1 MGEQSAARLG
11 GDDYQHLYSWR
22 EILGLLDEDSPYEYA
37 YIEHPRA
44 GAADD
49 LTLHPKVGSEAPT
62 RFIQVKW
69 HVGFGEQYTFEKL
82 VEVGAGS
89 ARSLLR
95 KLYDSWKQL
104 RGRGPIEVWLVS
116 NWSPAPHPDL
126 GSYLSDREPN
136 LSERFFVRRMPSPAA
151 KARRTWAEKLG
162 IPEADGVEFWR
173 ALRFQLGST
182 PLRCLTDAVDDRMGR
197 HGLRLGAN
205 ARAAAVD
212 EIRQR
217 IQQGGDAKRITRD
230 VLLSIIESRGLRAD
244 TPDAPAVRLW
254 IHAWDEQGYD
264 APPTEELDWTP
275 YFDRDERRVPTAEE
289 WRDVLTPQL
298 RSVRKRFAA
307 LPDGKYID
315 LRGKLSL
322 TAGLAVGAAFPQVAG
337 FSFRIEQPTG
347 GDLFLWRSDDP
358 ATDARFAVV
367 EEGGDFGADLAIGL
381 SISGSGVSD
390 LKRFASATGIPA
402 FVYAEPAT
410 GTGHSAIRSA
420 GDAVALAAS
429 AKELIRVARERYGAE
444 RVHLFLYSP
453 ITFAVFLG
461 QVLNAIGALVTYE
474 RTAEGS
480 YQESVTIR
488 TG

>member
-22 EILGLLDEDSPYEYA
+22 EILSLLDEDSPYEYA

-49 LTLHPKVGSEAPT
+49 LTLHPKPGSGVPT

-69 HVGFGEQYTFEKL
+69 HVGFGAQYTFENL

-89 ARSLLR
+89 TRSLLR
-95 KLYDSWKQL
+95 KLYDSWKLL
-104 RGRGPIEVWLVS
+104 RGSGPIEVWLVS

-126 GSYLSDREPN
+126 GSYLSDREPH
-136 LSERFFVRRMPSPAA
+136 LSEPFFVRRMPSPAA

-162 IPEADGVEFWR
+162 IPEADAVEFWR

-205 ARAAAVD
+205 ARASVVD
-212 EIRQR
+212 ELRQR

-230 VLLSIIESRGLRAD
+230 VLLSIIESRDLRAD

-264 APPTEELDWTP
+264 VPPTEELDWTS
-275 YFDRDERRVPTAEE
+275 YFDRDERRVPTTDE
-289 WRDVLTPQL
+289 WRGVLTPQL
-298 RSVRKRFAA
+298 RTVRKRFAA

-347 GDLFLWRSDDP
+347 GDLFLWRSDAP
-358 ATDARFAVV
+358 PSDAHLVVV
-367 EEGGDFGADLAIGL
+367 EESGVPGQELAVGL
-381 SISGSGVSD
+381 SISGRGAAD
-390 LKRFASATGIPA
+390 LKRFASDAGMSA
-402 FVYAEPAT
+402 FVYAEPVT
-410 GTGHSAIRSA
+410 GTGNTAIRSA
-420 GDAVALAAS
+420 GDAVALAAT
-429 AKELIRVARERYGAE
+429 AKELIREARERYGAQ

-461 QVLNAIGALVTYE
+461 QVLNAVGTVVTYE

-480 YQESVTIR
+480 YQESVTLR

>member
-11 GDDYQHLYSWR
+11 GDDYQHLYSWH
-22 EILGLLDEDSPYEYA
+22 EILNLLNEDSPYEYA

-49 LTLHPKVGSEAPT
+49 LTLHPKLGSGVPT

-69 HVGFGEQYTFEKL
+69 HVDFRAQYTFEKL
-82 VEVGAGS
+82 VEVGSGS

-95 KLYDSWKQL
+95 KLYDSWEKL
-104 RGRGPIEVWLVS
+104 RTNGPLEVWLMS

-126 GSYLSDREPN
+126 GSYLSDREPH
-136 LSERFFVRRMPSPAA
+136 LSEPFFVLRMPSPAA

-162 IPEADGVEFWR
+162 IPEADAVQFWR
-173 ALRFQLGST
+173 ALRFQLGSM

-205 ARAAAVD
+205 ARAAVVD

-217 IQQGGDAKRITRD
+217 IQQGGEAKRITRD
-230 VLLSIIESRGLRAD
+230 VLLSIIESRALRAD
-244 TPDAPAVRLW
+244 IPDAPAVRLW

-264 APPTEELDWTP
+264 VPPTEELDWTS
-275 YFDRDERRVPTAEE
+275 YFDREERRIPTPEQ

-358 ATDARFAVV
+358 ASDARFVQV
-367 EEGGDFGADLAIGL
+367 EEGGTPGADLAIGL
-381 SISGSGVSD
+381 SVSGSGVAD
-390 LKRFASATGIPA
+390 LKRFAASAGIAA

-429 AKELIRVARERYGAE
+429 AKELIRVARERYGTE

-461 QVLNAIGALVTYE
+461 QVLNAMGTVITYE
-474 RTAEGS
+474 RTVDGS
-480 YQESVTIR
+480 YQESVTLR